1 MLRYLDAHRLDH
13 TPEHYAFAHLV
24 LFGHDRAFKAS
35 VQSIT
40 EGGVR
45 ISPEQVRQLAP
56 QTPGTGQAIRHLV
69 PELDGLALRV
79 LDIASDAASA
89 SGELHRDLVTAVAVM
104 VGPEPTDVR
113 PIINAMIDR
122 TARAEVKL
130 AEATR
135 QAQRLRDDLNALD
148 NDTLQDRLTGL
159 LDRVAMERRLA
170 TAAAG
175 PTGYLIAIIDVDGL
189 RAINDEY
196 GHAVGDRV
204 LKAVAETLSSCCSPH
219 PIARWQGGRF
229 IILFEGVSA
238 SDVFQMVDNARQ
250 ALAKRRMKLRENDKP
265 LGMISFSAG
274 IVSSRSR
281 ETAVLLDAAA
291 RLVRETKERGRNTV
305 TMEKVAVGL

>member
-1 MLRYLDAHRLDH
+1 
-13 TPEHYAFAHLV
+13 
-24 LFGHDRAFKAS
+24 
-35 VQSIT
+35 
-40 EGGVR
+40 
-45 ISPEQVRQLAP
+45 
-56 QTPGTGQAIRHLV
+56 
-69 PELDGLALRV
+69 V
-79 LDIASDAASA
+79 LDIAGDAASA
-89 SGELHRDLVTAVAVM
+89 SGELHRDLVSAVAVM

-113 PIINAMIDR
+113 PIINAMIER
-122 TARAEVKL
+122 TGRAEAKL

-175 PTGYLIAIIDVDGL
+175 PIGYLVAIIDIDGF

-204 LKAVAETLSSCCSPH
+204 LKAVAETLSSRCSPH

-229 IILFEGVSA
+229 IILFEGISA
-238 SDVFQMVDNARQ
+238 PDVFQMIDNARQ
-250 ALAKRRMKLRENDKP
+250 ALAKRRMKLRENDTP

-281 ETAVLLDAAA
+281 KTAVILDAAA
-291 RLVRETKERGRNTV
+291 RLVRGTKGCGRNTV
-305 TMEKVAVGL
+305 MMEKVAVGL